1 MRLFAVGDIH
11 GCATALDTLLAAIA
25 PRPSDRIITLG
36 DYINKGPNSK
46 AVLDRLLELS
56 RWGLLIPLLGNHE
69 LKLLIAGRFGQAM
82 VNGEVFV
89 DQATLASYAGAS
101 SGAPLDPSNL
111 PRDIN
116 SYDLKMIPESHWNFL
131 TNQCLRWFTTEKHI
145 FLHGTLSSH
154 KPLLNQPDRAIF
166 WDKLDQPQ
174 PHPSG
179 KILVCGHTPQRS
191 GYPLNLGHT
200 LCLDTA
206 VCEGQWLT
214 CLEVNSG
221 DIWQANQQ
229 GHLRRSHLQDYGPI
243 PPTFPHR
250 AQIDPLERLPA
261 GSVPP
266 WPTAALAYRSHWPNG
281 GSNDAALQRSS
292 LGQTTP

>member
-46 AVLDRLLELS
+46 AVLDRLLDLS

-69 LKLLIAGRFGQAM
+69 LKLLIAGRFGQAV

-89 DQATLASYAGAS
+89 DRATLASYAGVPPNLLAD
-101 SGAPLDPSNL
+101 PLDLNV
-111 PRDIN
+111 
-116 SYDLKMIPESHWNFL
+116 IPESHWNFL
-131 TNQCLRWFTTEKHI
+131 QNQCLRWFATEKHI
-145 FLHGTLSSH
+145 FLHGTLSSQ
-154 KPLLNQPDRAIF
+154 KTLLNQPDRAIF

-206 VCEGQWLT
+206 ACEGQWLT
-214 CLEVNSG
+214 CLDVIHGN
-221 DIWQANQQ
+221 IWQANQQ
-229 GHLRRSHLQDYGPI
+229 GQLRRSHLQDYGPI
-243 PPTFPHR
+243 PPTFPHL
-250 AQIDPLERLPA
+250 AQAMAEERLPA
-261 GSVPP
+261 GPVPA
-266 WPTAALAYRSHWPNG
+266 WPTVARSIY
-281 GSNDAALQRSS
+281 AE
-292 LGQTTP
+292 TPQSVR